1 MENCEKKKKFFLVSQ
16 SYAFKFFIIA
26 REHLRAR
33 RQQLFTRAET
43 PKHACTVDTRIFRR
57 SDICFAVADEET
69 AGFLNAEPVHYV
81 KRGGRVGF

>member
-16 SYAFKFFIIA
+16 SYAFELFIIA

-43 PKHACTVDTRIFRR
+43 PKHACTVDTRIFL
-57 SDICFAVADEET
+57 FFNT
-69 AGFLNAEPVHYV
+69 MLLH
-81 KRGGRVGF
+81 RVLLQDLYARPQMPL